1 MIPSGKHEIKAYIFH
16 IALDV
21 AEGTTKKLKGSTST
35 AVTWADGKFFDD
47 TNSSDKTG
55 QMRSISK
62 KVLAKYKT
70 QEYLLN
76 TFSSV
81 KNK

>member
-1 MIPSGKHEIKAYIFH
+1 MTPSGKHGNKAYMFH

-21 AEGTTKKLKGSTST
+21 AEGTTKKLKGSTSI
-35 AVTWADGKFFDD
+35 AVTWADGKLFDD
-47 TNSSDKTG
+47 TGSSNKTD

-62 KVLAKYKT
+62 KVLGKNKI
-70 QEYLLN
+70 QKYLLN
-76 TFSSV
+76 TLFSV

>member
-1 MIPSGKHEIKAYIFH
+1 MTPSGKHENKACMFH

-21 AEGTTKKLKGSTST
+21 AEGTTKKLKGSTSI

-47 TNSSDKTG
+47 TGSSNKTD

-62 KVLAKYKT
+62 KVLLKNKI
-70 QEYLLN
+70 QIYLLN
-76 TFSSV
+76 TFSSL
-81 KNK
+81 KKK

>member
-1 MIPSGKHEIKAYIFH
+1 MLH

-35 AVTWADGKFFDD
+35 TVTWADSKFLDD
-47 TNSSDKTG
+47 TSSSDKADK
-55 QMRSISK
+55 MRSISK
-62 KVLAKYKT
+62 AKNKI
-70 QEYLLN
+70 QNYLLN
-76 TFSSV
+76 TISSV